1 MVVATR
7 RSPERRTAAQCSLG
21 SIVSAPAR
29 PDSLLFFFLATR
41 IVTMKSLRRVGHTVT
56 PAVLAFVLAG
66 APGIACSSSDH
77 PAPAGSSG
85 SSGGLD
91 ASQDR
96 ESPSVADGGDDG
108 GDASSALPLGTLPT
122 IDEPDVPCVPTAGI
136 KSTLFAAGDSGLGGP
151 ALTRV
156 QQLGTRRFA
165 SGQSTQGFVTFDAL
179 GTNPN
184 LFAVVLGTTDTVFSS
199 EGTTIGATAVSSGK
213 VDYQRYDD
221 QGVAT
226 GPLVSLASGIAV
238 GPPRVWVGSGGGG
251 SLVVWP
257 NGSTLEAAGITSA
270 GAAAGPKFTLATN
283 VSTPHLAITYAADR
297 YAIVYSYETAG
308 VSAARFVFAST
319 TGVMGPPIDLAT
331 ADAIEPVAI
340 TQTANGFL
348 VVVDA
353 GGDEHVYT
361 LPLDATGKVSGPAH
375 RLLGGD
381 LPWGLASHGDDAALV
396 VLTNDVK
403 VGNEEGPRAPQF
415 RPLDVTGKPTGPWVC
430 LDGKISSKLYQD
442 MGILAEAGGGY
453 SVVYK
458 SPLDTTVLVRV
469 DKLGAGAP

>member
-1 MVVATR
+1 
-7 RSPERRTAAQCSLG
+7 
-21 SIVSAPAR
+21 
-29 PDSLLFFFLATR
+29 
-41 IVTMKSLRRVGHTVT
+41 MKSPRRVGRSVT

-66 APGIACSSSDH
+66 VPGVACSSSNN
-77 PAPAGSSG
+77 PPPAGSSG

-96 ESPSVADGGDDG
+96 EGPSAVDGGDDG
-108 GDASSALPLGTLPT
+108 GHASSALPLGTLPT
-122 IDEPDVPCVPTAGI
+122 IDEPDVACVPTAGI
-136 KSTLFAAGDSGLGGP
+136 KTELFAAGDSGLGGP

-156 QQLGTRRFA
+156 QLLGTRRFA
-165 SGQSTQGFVTFDAL
+165 SGQSTQGFVTFDAV
-179 GTNPN
+179 GTNSK
-184 LFAVVLGTTDTVFSS
+184 LFGVVIGTTDTVFSS
-199 EGTTIGATAVSSGK
+199 EGSTIGAAAVSAGK

-226 GPLVSLASGIAV
+226 GSIISLASGIAV
-238 GPPRVWVGSGGGG
+238 GPPRVWVGSGNGG

-270 GAAAGPKFTLATN
+270 GAAAGPRFTLAEN
-283 VSTPHLAITYAADR
+283 VSTPHLAITYAGDK
-297 YAIVYSYETAG
+297 YAIAYSYDTTGGA
-308 VSAARFVFAST
+308 SAARFVFAST
-319 TGVMGPPIDLAT
+319 TGVMGAPIDLAT

-340 TQTANGFL
+340 TQTASGFL
-348 VVVDA
+348 MVVDA

-403 VGNEEGPRAPQF
+403 IDGGEGPRAPQF

-458 SPLDTTVLVRV
+458 SPTDTTMLVRV
-469 DKLGAGAP
+469 DKLGTRAP